1 MEAKH
6 SMEAKN
12 FMEEKPSIEK
22 TQSMEEKELH
32 VVKKHKDTVF
42 RMLYNDREKL
52 LELYNALNGT
62 VYENTGELEIC
73 TLENAIYMGFK
84 NDVSFLF
91 DSEMCLYE
99 HQSSFNPNMPLRDLF
114 YISRQLQKYVVGKTL
129 YSSKLVQIPVPRFVV
144 FYNGTQEQ
152 PERRLLRLSDAFEK
166 KVSSPELEVTVTM
179 LNINL
184 GKNRELMEKCKTLR
198 EYCMFVECI
207 RKYAAQMDIEEAVE
221 RAVTECIR
229 NDILAD
235 FLSAQRA
242 EVIAMSIFEYNEEE
256 EMKKI
261 RADEFSVGRENGKA
275 EGKAEFVIDLLENL
289 GEIPDSLRERI
300 LSESDLSLLKKW
312 FSEAVKAKTVGE
324 FMEQAGLSENT

>member
-1 MEAKH
+1 
-6 SMEAKN
+6 MEAKN

-152 PERRLLRLSDAFEK
+152 PERRVLRLSDAFEK

-179 LNINL
+179 LNINP
-184 GKNRELMEKCKTLR
+184 GNNRELMEKCRTLR

-207 RKYAAQMDIEEAVE
+207 RKYAEQMDIGEAVE

>member
-1 MEAKH
+1 MNPGV
-6 SMEAKN
+6 SRLI
-12 FMEEKPSIEK
+12 SILYSE
-22 TQSMEEKELH
+22 TLCLQSILNRQEL
-32 VVKKHKDTVF
+32 
-42 RMLYNDREKL
+42 
-52 LELYNALNGT
+52 LNG
-62 VYENTGELEIC
+62 
-73 TLENAIYMGFK
+73 M
-84 NDVSFLF
+84 
-91 DSEMCLYE
+91 
-99 HQSSFNPNMPLRDLF
+99 
-114 YISRQLQKYVVGKTL
+114 
-129 YSSKLVQIPVPRFVV
+129 
-144 FYNGTQEQ
+144 QEQ
-152 PERRLLRLSDAFEK
+152 PESRVLRLFDAFEK

-179 LNINL
+179 LNINP
-184 GKNRELMEKCKTLR
+184 GNHRKLMKKYRTLR
-198 EYCMFVECI
+198 EYCMFMECI
-207 RKYAAQMDIEEAVE
+207 RKYAAQMDIAEAVE

-312 FSEAVKAKTVGE
+312 HIEAVKAKTVGE